1 MSKCRHFINR
11 LNCQELKKDNI
22 IDVILCWNYTSWGGA
37 QIYFLSIIKNSPS
50 NYRFTIVLPSQ
61 TKQDIL
67 DFFEPYGVK
76 FEFLD
81 ISFQNDPKQGL
92 VEKLKRQMQRTI
104 SEYEVYRKLKKM
116 RLEKKILHIE
126 SAAWQSW
133 VLLFLLS
140 KLGNVFLTMHNALPP
155 NVPKWRKNIWSKRL
169 NLLLSQDKFHFFA
182 ANQNAIDSLKG
193 YVSEELQSKLILT
206 RATINPVEIE
216 AVNNKK
222 IDIREIKEKYNIP
235 IDKFIVLCVGQFI
248 DRKGRWVFLEAA
260 KEILKTTKAIHFV
273 WLSPQLP
280 DENDTKKIKSF
291 DLGIS
296 FCLIKSENVGKTRD
310 EILSFFKIAD
320 VFTLP
325 SLWEGLPI
333 AILEAMALGLPTIS
347 TNLNAIPEAV
357 IDEKTG
363 ILVETGNAE
372 QLKSAIL
379 RLYENEGL
387 RKKLAET
394 GKEFI
399 LDKFDERKMAKIVL
413 DNYEKCLLQ

>member
-1 MSKCRHFINR
+1 MNFQD
-11 LNCQELKKDNI
+11 LDKDKI
-22 IDVILCWNYTSWGGA
+22 IDVILCWNYTTWGGA
-37 QIYFLSIIKNSPS
+37 QIYFLSVIKNSPS
-50 NYRFTIVLPSQ
+50 NYRFTIVIPIQ

-67 DFFEPYGVK
+67 DFFKPYGVK

-81 ISFQNDPKQGL
+81 ISFQNEPKQGL
-92 VEKLKRQMQRTI
+92 TDKLKRQMQRTF

-116 RLEKKILHIE
+116 SLNKKILHIE
-126 SAAWQSW
+126 SAPWQSW
-133 VLLFLLS
+133 VLLFFLS

-155 NVPKWRKNIWSKRL
+155 DVPNWRKKIWRKRL
-169 NLLLSQDKFHFFA
+169 NLLLSQNKFHFFA
-182 ANQNAIDSLKG
+182 ANQNAIDSLKD
-193 YVSEELQSKLILT
+193 YVSEKWQNKLILT

-222 IDIREIKEKYNIP
+222 INIDKIKEKHKIP
-235 IDKFIVLCVGQFI
+235 TNKFIVLCVGQFI
-248 DRKGRWVFLEAA
+248 NRKGRWIFLEAA
-260 KEILKTTKAIHFV
+260 KEILKTTENMCFV
-273 WLSPQLP
+273 WLTPQLP

-291 DLGIS
+291 ELGES
-296 FCLIKSENVGKTRD
+296 FRLIKSENVGKNRD

-363 ILVETGNAE
+363 ILVETGNSG

-379 RLYENEGL
+379 RLYENEKL

-394 GKEFI
+394 GKDFVI
-399 LDKFDERKMAKIVL
+399 DKSDERKMAKIVL